1 VVQERAH
8 PAVASQCGRDYLS
21 GYEHFIVRILIVE
34 DNPVNLDLVMQLLED
49 DYELLTAEDGQSG
62 LDIALQE
69 RPDLILLDLSLPKKS
84 GWDVCS
90 ELKESLGSEVMPIV
104 ALTAH
109 AIKGDR
115 EKALQIGFD
124 DYVTKPIDED
134 LLFDTIEK
142 HLSKS

>member
-1 VVQERAH
+1 MR
-8 PAVASQCGRDYLS
+8 PDGNFD
-21 GYEHFIVRILIVE
+21 GVRILIVE

-62 LDIALQE
+62 IDIALAE

-84 GWDVCS
+84 GWEVCE
-90 ELKESLGSEVMPIV
+90 ELKQTLGDEVMPII

-115 EKALQIGFD
+115 EKALRIGFD

-134 LLFDTIEK
+134 LLFDTVEK
-142 HLSKS
+142 YLSQTKH